1 MTISAVVTVTIV
13 AAQLITSLLAAYAF
27 TFLRFPLKRVLFA
40 VFMATLMLPIE
51 VTLIPNVQT
60 IRSWH
65 LLNSYPAPGRCR
77 SWPPRSAP
85 S

>member
-1 MTISAVVTVTIV
+1 MAG
-13 AAQLITSLLAAYAF
+13 QLVTSLLAAYAF
-27 TFLRFPLKRVLFA
+27 TFLRFPLRRVLFA

-60 IRSWH
+60 IRSLDW
-65 LLNSYPAPGRCR
+65 LNSYPAPGRCR
-77 SWPPRSAP
+77 SSPPRSAR